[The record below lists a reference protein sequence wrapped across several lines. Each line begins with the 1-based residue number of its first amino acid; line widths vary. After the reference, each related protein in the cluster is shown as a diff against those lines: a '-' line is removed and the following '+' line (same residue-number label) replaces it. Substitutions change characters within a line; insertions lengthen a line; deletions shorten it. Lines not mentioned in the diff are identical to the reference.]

1 MSFAEQQ
8 YRAHLE
14 RQRRLGKIARVAAP
28 ASKGVPV
35 PVQPS
40 LLEAP
45 ALQSEPAVASPEQA
59 RIIESLRREM
69 AQLSAKLEAMVREDD
84 TALVV
89 PSRLKPII
97 SAVAKYY
104 EVSLRDL
111 VSCRRTRG
119 IVRPRH
125 VAMYLAKELTGHTFP
140 TIGRAFAREHST
152 VVHAYGQIAARRLQD
167 PKLNAEISELTV
179 LLAPEEQGHE

>member
-14 RQRRLGKIARVAAP
+14 RQRRLGKFAPVAAP
-28 ASKGVPV
+28 VPKEAPEPLQ
-35 PVQPS
+35 PVLP
-40 LLEAP
+40 EAP
-45 ALQSEPAVASPEQA
+45 ALQSEPAVASPSQA
-59 RIIESLRREM
+59 TMIETLRREI
-69 AQLSAKLEAMVREDD
+69 AQLSAKLEAIVREDD
-84 TALVV
+84 TPLVV

-97 SAVAKYY
+97 RAVAKHYD
-104 EVSLRDL
+104 VPLGDL

-140 TIGRAFAREHST
+140 MIGRAFAREHST
-152 VVHAYGQIAARRLQD
+152 VVHAYGQIAALRLQD
-167 PKLNAEISELTV
+167 PKLDAEIRQLTM
-179 LLAPEEQGHE
+179 LLAAHEQAHD